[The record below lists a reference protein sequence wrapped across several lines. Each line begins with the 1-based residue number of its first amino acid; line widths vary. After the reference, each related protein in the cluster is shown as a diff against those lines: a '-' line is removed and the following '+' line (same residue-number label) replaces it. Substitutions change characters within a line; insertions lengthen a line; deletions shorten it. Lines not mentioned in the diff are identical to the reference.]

1 MTGPHASLLHDGQRL
16 HLQHGPIDLIVHA
29 EGDREA
35 AFDAASDRF
44 STILTE
50 LVEELDVL
58 RCPMEKGSRR
68 PDGDVARRM
77 CDAARFMKFSGYL
90 TPMAAVAGSV
100 ADEVLDAMR
109 KAGTLHRGY
118 VNNGGDI
125 ALHLSPGE
133 IFKTEMRHHDGQ
145 PLGQIVIKAGD
156 GIGGIA
162 TSGRHGRSL
171 SMGIADSVTVL
182 ARTAALADVS
192 ATLIAN
198 AVDLPGH
205 AAVTRCAAHE
215 IDDQSDLGTER
226 IVTGCARL
234 SHIDCERALSNGLA
248 LAERWQHANLI
259 LGAAIFLQG
268 HSTVTMGP
276 MFSLQQKE
284 QLYV

>member
-1 MTGPHASLLHDGQRL
+1 MLHNGQRL
-16 HLQHGPIDLIVHA
+16 HLQHGPIDLIIHA
-29 EGDREA
+29 EGNRKA
-35 AFDAASDRF
+35 AFDAAIDRF

-58 RCPMEKGSRR
+58 RRPLAKGSRR

-77 CDAARFMKFSGYL
+77 YDAASCLRFSGYV
-90 TPMAAVAGSV
+90 TPMAAVAGAV
-100 ADEVLDAMR
+100 ADEVLNAIL
-109 KAGTLHRGY
+109 KAGTLRRAY

-133 IFKTEMRHHDGQ
+133 TFKTDMRHHDGQ
-145 PLGQIVIKAGD
+145 PLGQIVIKSED

-182 ARTAALADVS
+182 AQTAASADVS

-205 AAVTRCAAHE
+205 PAVTRCAAHE
-215 IDDQSDLGTER
+215 LDDQSDLGAER
-226 IVTGCARL
+226 IVTGCAGL
-234 SHIDCERALSNGLA
+234 SHADCARALSGGLA
-248 LAERWQHANLI
+248 LAERWQHANRI
-259 LGAAIFLQG
+259 LGAALFLQG
-268 HSTVTMGP
+268 HSTITKGP